1 MQDELGAFC
10 SFVVTESTRM
20 LKKAKYKQ
28 KKDNNTK
35 KIYDEGMSKECRSQP
50 RELPMLT
57 LEPFKKTER
66 QTQVQTD
73 SQKDRLD
80 YTPTYNIKINES
92 III

>member
-35 KIYDEGMSKECRSQP
+35 KIYDEGMSKECRSQR

-57 LEPFKKTER
+57 LEPFKKTEK
-66 QTQVQTD
+66 QTQAQTD

-92 III
+92 IMI